1 MFAATLQVV
10 KEDEQFHTVVQ
21 MAELL
26 FGETSPVSCYA
37 AHRLLNED
45 RTYFKQVGRSPPMFQ
60 ARSEREV
67 AAAQAMLAA
76 ARQVSWGPSGRL

>member
-1 MFAATLQVV
+1 MQVV

-37 AHRLLNED
+37 AHRLLNEY

-60 ARSEREV
+60 ARSEHEV

-76 ARQVSWGPSGRL
+76 ARQVTWGPGRL